1 MTEQTIRKTAFV
13 LAGGGSLGA
22 VQVGMLK
29 ALNKERIK
37 PDFIVGASVGA
48 INAAYYAA
56 SPDAA
61 GINRLE
67 HIWMNLRRTDIFP
80 FSTLGTLLCLLGRR
94 DHFALPRH
102 LRALIA
108 SQLPY
113 RRLEEAAL
121 PCHVVATDV
130 LDGSEVILS
139 SGEIEE
145 ALLASAAIPAV
156 FPGVTIAGR
165 SLIDGCVS
173 SNTPISA
180 AVSLGATR
188 LVIIPTGSPC
198 VLQAPPRGA
207 LAIVMH
213 SLNLMAMRQLLA
225 DVDRFSGRC
234 ELIVVPPLCPLA
246 VNTYD
251 FSQTGELIR
260 RAEEATL
267 HWLEG
272 GLQNGDPHH
281 TLAPHHHRD
290 DEARPCD
297 ML

>member
-1 MTEQTIRKTAFV
+1 MIEQTTRKTAFV

-29 ALNKERIK
+29 ALNKEQIK

-56 SPDAA
+56 SPDEA
-61 GINRLE
+61 GIARLE
-67 HIWMNLRRTDIFP
+67 QIWMSLRRTDIFP
-80 FSTLGTLLCLLGRR
+80 FSTLGTVLCLLGRR
-94 DHFALPRH
+94 DHFALPRQ

-130 LDGSEVILS
+130 LDGTEVILS

-272 GLQNGDPHH
+272 GLQNTDPHH
-281 TLAPHHHRD
+281 TLAPHHHRED
-290 DEARPCD
+290 DARPCD
-297 ML
+297 IL